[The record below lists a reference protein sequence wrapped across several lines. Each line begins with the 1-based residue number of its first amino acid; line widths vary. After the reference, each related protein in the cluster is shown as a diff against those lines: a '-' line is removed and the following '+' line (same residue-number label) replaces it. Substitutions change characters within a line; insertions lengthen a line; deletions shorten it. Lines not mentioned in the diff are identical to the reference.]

1 MTNTI
6 ATTMATIHRTSY
18 WPSYTE
24 VKDPWNHTD
33 TLCRVFVSSARNVEI
48 AETTAPSIMPMIGT
62 SSEDRSETR
71 RGGAKNTMVPTN
83 AKTIAQVMRTR
94 IGAPGHTI
102 MMTSRPS
109 PAHSVVPVVEG
120 SAKRFWVTSCM
131 TRPLI
136 DIAAPDRTSAIVR
149 GTRTAR
155 KICQPSSWERIEYSP
170 VDSDRTRSAAT
181 ASVAKASARGRHFDE
196 AGAASRLSA
205 ASVGGAV
212 VGECVIRKRGAGAA
226 RGRHA
231 ACVSEGHF
239 FAASKASAM
248 ELKISV

>member
-1 MTNTI
+1 M
-6 ATTMATIHRTSY
+6 
-18 WPSYTE
+18 
-24 VKDPWNHTD
+24 KDPWNHTD
-33 TLCRVFVSSARNVEI
+33 TLCRVFVSRARNVEI

-62 SSEDRSETR
+62 SSEERSETR
-71 RGGAKNTMVPTN
+71 RSRAKNTIVPTK

-102 MMTSRPS
+102 MMTSRPR

-136 DIAAPDRTSAIVR
+136 DIAAPDRMSAIVR

-181 ASVAKASARGRHFDE
+181 ASVARASARGRRFDE
-196 AGAASRLSA
+196 AGVASRAGALLDEASRVALSA
-205 ASVGGAV
+205 GGAV
-212 VGECVIRKRGAGAA
+212 VGECVIGKRGAGAA
-226 RGRHA
+226 RWA
-231 ACVSEGHF
+231 APACVSEGHF

>member
-1 MTNTI
+1 M
-6 ATTMATIHRTSY
+6 
-18 WPSYTE
+18 
-24 VKDPWNHTD
+24 KDPWNQTD

-62 SSEDRSETR
+62 SSEERRETR
-71 RGGAKNTMVPTN
+71 RSSAKNTIVPTN

-102 MMTSRPS
+102 MMTSRPR

-120 SAKRFWVTSCM
+120 SANRFWVTSCM

-155 KICQPSSWERIEYSP
+155 KICHPSSWERIEYSP
-170 VDSDRTRSAAT
+170 VDRDRTRSAAT
-181 ASVAKASARGRHFDE
+181 AS
-196 AGAASRLSA
+196 
-205 ASVGGAV
+205 
-212 VGECVIRKRGAGAA
+212 AA
-226 RGRHA
+226 RAMRSVAG
-231 ACVSEGHF
+231 
-239 FAASKASAM
+239 KAVLSPWSDGTAGEAVM
-248 ELKISV
+248 A

>member
-1 MTNTI
+1 M
-6 ATTMATIHRTSY
+6 
-18 WPSYTE
+18 
-24 VKDPWNHTD
+24 
-33 TLCRVFVSSARNVEI
+33 
-48 AETTAPSIMPMIGT
+48 
-62 SSEDRSETR
+62 
-71 RGGAKNTMVPTN
+71 N

-131 TRPLI
+131 TSPLI

-170 VDSDRTRSAAT
+170 VDRDRMRSAAT
-181 ASVAKASARGRHFDE
+181 ASVARASARGRRFDE
-196 AGAASRLSA
+196 AGAASRLGA
-205 ASVGGAV
+205 ASAGGAV

-226 RGRHA
+226 PEGGTRLRVRGSLLRGF
-231 ACVSEGHF
+231 EGVRDGVEDLRVGDDGLVGVRVIGRVH
-239 FAASKASAM
+239 
-248 ELKISV
+248 EVLVLQCGDVL